1 MSSMQELHNLWKQRD
16 FVFDSEWHEIRVK
29 QIEFLTQ
36 RPLLALLRTQEIWGP
51 AALQNLWIAEMKELV
66 DALERC
72 SQPES
77 MEELA
82 DMVLLLMTVDCI
94 DTRLM
99 VPAQVALLNS
109 SFDIIQRYSLLL
121 QLQSITAVLP
131 AASMKQRS
139 NELRNPPEAFQLKS
153 GETVDAAER
162 RLVHNWQMLK
172 KHRPSLIGDPNW
184 WMTALC
190 LDADGWVRERK

>member
-1 MSSMQELHNLWKQRD
+1 MQALHNLWKQRD
-16 FVFDSEWHEIRVK
+16 FVFDSEWHQIRVK

-36 RPLLALLRTQEIWGP
+36 RPLLAQQRTQEIWGP

-66 DALERC
+66 DALERGI
-72 SQPES
+72 PTES

-109 SFDIIQRYSLLL
+109 SFDVCFCRERMHLKRIGILLL
-121 QLQSITAVLP
+121 
-131 AASMKQRS
+131 
-139 NELRNPPEAFQLKS
+139 
-153 GETVDAAER
+153 
-162 RLVHNWQMLK
+162 
-172 KHRPSLIGDPNW
+172 
-184 WMTALC
+184 
-190 LDADGWVRERK
+190 